1 MWFGPMV
8 MAYSALLGSVISQ
21 IINSSPN
28 KKLLGYSYG
37 EQIRDILP
45 CILLSLF
52 MGAAVYCVSLLG
64 LSAGATLLVQVPLG
78 VALYTLG
85 AKALNMESLTYLKN
99 TIREKLGH

>member
-1 MWFGPMV
+1 
-8 MAYSALLGSVISQ
+8 
-21 IINSSPN
+21 
-28 KKLLGYSYG
+28 
-37 EQIRDILP
+37 
-45 CILLSLF
+45 